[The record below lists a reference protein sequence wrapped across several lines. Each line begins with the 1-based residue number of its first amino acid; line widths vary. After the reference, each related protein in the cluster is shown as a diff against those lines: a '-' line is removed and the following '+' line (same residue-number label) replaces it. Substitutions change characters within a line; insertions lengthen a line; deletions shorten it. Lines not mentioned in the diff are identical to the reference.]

1 LDDGSG
7 HVQRK
12 HPLIKKNDKVIVIS
26 GKEKGKIGTILKV
39 DSEKQRAVVEKV
51 NMVKRHA
58 RPGGKRAQGGIIEKE
73 APLHISNLMLVCGK
87 CAEPTRV
94 GKRILEDGSKVR
106 VCKKCG
112 ELLDNLFVLY
122 RYNTG
127 FNDFRKEI
135 LGVMP
140 VLRHGELKINEQK

>member
-1 LDDGSG
+1 M
-7 HVQRK
+7 QRK

-39 DSEKQRAVVEKV
+39 DSEKDRAVVEKV
-51 NMVKRHA
+51 NMVKRHS

-87 CAEPTRV
+87 CAEATRI
-94 GKRILEDGSKVR
+94 GRRTLEDGSKVR

-112 ELLDNLFVLY
+112 ELLD
-122 RYNTG
+122 
-127 FNDFRKEI
+127 
-135 LGVMP
+135 
-140 VLRHGELKINEQK
+140 